1 MIKDV
6 RSAQVR
12 SEVLL
17 YLGPAHQLV
26 DGEELEELGLDR
38 NLSVAGVRLNAVKKV
53 GLLIVVRSEDNVVND
68 ALESLDKSVILR
80 SMTG

>member
-1 MIKDV
+1 M
-6 RSAQVR
+6 
-12 SEVLL
+12 
-17 YLGPAHQLV
+17 